1 MCDELK
7 ISKEKK
13 IICIHQKDDKFYD
26 GSLSRG
32 SKIQYLKKSIDYLLN
47 NNYFVIRFTSKV
59 SQKMEFDNKS
69 YLEISILSE
78 QDKINQYIILKKSIL
93 VICHQGGIHS
103 YNQVLNVP
111 FLQINSIP
119 ININP
124 VIKKRYG
131 YIKKVLF

>member
-1 MCDELK
+1 M
-7 ISKEKK
+7 
-13 IICIHQKDDKFYD
+13 
-26 GSLSRG
+26 LSG
-32 SKIQYLKKSIDYLLN
+32 LLQG
-47 NNYFVIRFTSKV
+47 V
-59 SQKMEFDNKS
+59 SKMEFNNKS

-103 YNQVLNVP
+103 YNQILNVP

-119 ININP
+119 INTNP
-124 VIKKRYG
+124 VIKKGYG